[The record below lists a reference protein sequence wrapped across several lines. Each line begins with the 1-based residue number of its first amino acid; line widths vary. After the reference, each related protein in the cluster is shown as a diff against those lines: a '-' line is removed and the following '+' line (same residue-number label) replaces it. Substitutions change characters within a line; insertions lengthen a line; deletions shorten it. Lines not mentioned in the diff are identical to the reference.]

1 METKKCFLKI
11 QHVKYFILH
20 KKTKIVFIG
29 THRNLSEF
37 QCQFQVDLD

>member
-1 METKKCFLKI
+1 METKKRFLKI

-29 THRNLSEF
+29 AYQNLSEF
-37 QCQFQVDLD
+37 QCEFQVDLD